1 LLNNKAKPNI
11 KTAIG
16 WTPLHDVM
24 VNDNLDDSHI
34 DCIKLMIENGS
45 DLNLK
50 DADGQMPID
59 AAILYGHYE
68 ATRLLLNSGTRFNK
82 MSHNIDPDLLKPRG
96 DRGQRVYSCA
106 VMCVLAGCVKIIDNY
121 RTLKTN
127 FEDPDLDTPFVI
139 EQMDKLIKLHFGMKN
154 LKQLCRLTIRKSKYG
169 KNLFLF
175 VQMLCIPNE
184 LKDYLLLAEL

>member
-1 LLNNKAKPNI
+1 MGNCSPGISLTMDQHTNHIFDSIRRNDSLALEKLLIHKKLTKSMVNEDGYTPLHLATELGYEKCVQILLENGADVNAPDKMEIPAIGGPYQLRPIHLAVSKGHSNIVQILLNNKAKPNI

-59 AAILYGHYE
+59 VEFCAGFY
-68 ATRLLLNSGTRFNK
+68 
-82 MSHNIDPDLLKPRG
+82 
-96 DRGQRVYSCA
+96 YSA
-106 VMCVLAGCVKIIDNY
+106 HF
-121 RTLKTN
+121 TN
-127 FEDPDLDTPFVI
+127 VFSNT
-139 EQMDKLIKLHFGMKN
+139 FGF
-154 LKQLCRLTIRKSKYG
+154 RSS
-169 KNLFLF
+169 
-175 VQMLCIPNE
+175 
-184 LKDYLLLAEL
+184 